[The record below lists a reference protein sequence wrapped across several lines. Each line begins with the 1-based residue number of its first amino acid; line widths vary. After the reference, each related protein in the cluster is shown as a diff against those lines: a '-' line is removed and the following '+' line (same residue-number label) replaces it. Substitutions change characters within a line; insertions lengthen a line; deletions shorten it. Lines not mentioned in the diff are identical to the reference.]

1 MIECRTGVALWEMVM
16 FSRGRTPPLR
26 WSLSAVQ
33 NLQADPARQNSRW
46 TGRLFGLTQEGIAR
60 DLALDLRF
68 CALEGIRTPNLLI
81 RSPTPGVDR
90 CRRRALTCGNTR
102 L

>member
-1 MIECRTGVALWEMVM
+1 VIECRTGVALWEMVM
-16 FSRGRTPPLR
+16 FSRGRIPPLR

-46 TGRLFGLTQEGIAR
+46 TGGIVWATQEGIAR
-60 DLALDLRF
+60 DLAPLPAVLL

-81 RSPTPGVDR
+81 RSYSPRCGVQGCEGAGR
-90 CRRRALTCGNTR
+90 
-102 L
+102 

>member
-16 FSRGRTPPLR
+16 FSRGRTHPHR

-60 DLALDLRF
+60 DLLLELRF

-81 RSPTPGVDR
+81 RSYFAR
-90 CRRRALTCGNTR
+90 CAVHTCEDAGR
-102 L
+102 